1 MNDSQLRK
9 KSGLLFLNDFDPLSA
24 GTAIVPEIF
33 ARELP
38 RCGVRSRS
46 RPVPRWFKRVLFL
59 LALLGIA
66 LGVDA
71 FFVEPARL
79 VVNRQEL
86 RLPNW
91 PTELSGVRVALI
103 SDLHVGSP
111 HWGLSRL
118 HELVMRAN
126 AEEPDLIL
134 LGGDYLINDIW
145 FGKHV
150 EADAIALELGQ
161 LRAPLGVFA
170 VLGNHDWWNDGPKVR
185 AAFEAHGVT
194 VLDDEVRRLHFKGKS
209 FCLLGVRDETERLLS
224 AKKELELALPGMP
237 LLVLVHEPDLFH
249 YLDER
254 ATLTLAGHTH
264 GGQVDLPV
272 LGRRI
277 VPSSFGARYA
287 AGHIVEGG
295 RHLFVTTGVGTSIVP
310 IRFRVPPEIALLTLR

>member
-1 MNDSQLRK
+1 M
-9 KSGLLFLNDFDPLSA
+9 
-24 GTAIVPEIF
+24 
-33 ARELP
+33 
-38 RCGVRSRS
+38 
-46 RPVPRWFKRVLFL
+46 
-59 LALLGIA
+59 LLGIA

-86 RLPNW
+86 QLPNW
-91 PTELSGVRVALI
+91 PAELSGTRVALI

-118 HELVMRAN
+118 RELVSRVN
-126 AEEPDLIL
+126 AEQPDLIL

-150 EADAIALELGQ
+150 AAELIALELGQ

-185 AAFEAHGVT
+185 AAFESRGVT
-194 VLDDEVRRLHFKGKS
+194 VLDDELRRIHHRGKN
-209 FCLLGVRDETERLLS
+209 FCLLGLRDETERQRS
-224 AKKELELALPGMP
+224 AQQELELALPGMP
-237 LLVLVHEPDLFH
+237 LLVLTHEPDIFAD
-249 YLDER
+249 LDER

-264 GGQVDLPV
+264 GGQVDLPL
-272 LGRRI
+272 LGRRV
-277 VPSSFGARYA
+277 VPSRFGERYA
-287 AGHIVEGG
+287 AGHVVENG
-295 RHLFVTTGVGTSIVP
+295 RHLFVTTGVGTSIAP